1 MLSHV
6 GSYIQETLENVEN
19 YNNFTKL
26 QKEIITKIDQEK
38 QNILKCLTLNPILIG
53 LKTIIVN
60 VAKILLTNSDNFD
73 VVLQCKGG
81 QLKCHK
87 IFLRY
92 MSSFGYFQDFTD
104 KDDMIVLDIDSDI
117 FIVKCVTEYLYT
129 RTFDENN
136 SSFELL
142 IQTNFFGLL
151 KYASYDNDN
160 TLLGLIE
167 AHIVRN
173 CESIMDSTIK
183 KYNFEQF
190 CVIIGIVCEIFE
202 EGKLFEI
209 KYKIVK
215 WFCDNIELYNIHMLK
230 KSVLFEKLMATG
242 NKQLLIKTLDFDNFH
257 TIISADNCHQ
267 LFDLV
272 FRNEP
277 DNMYNIIFDM
287 YYKSLNFISQ
297 KYDFAD
303 TITSKCT
310 SNIFDLEVYH
320 KFDDNFKFL
329 LIKKFKKYD
338 LINDLV
344 DMDYRVN
351 YYALLVPEVINSNNN
366 IIAHNIIDKYAQYAA
381 TYIRH
386 IKQPSVIRDGHGLN
400 LIILNYIPLKYCYC
414 VYVGSIMEIKV
425 PFNPMCICINL
436 DSDMEHHP
444 IKKGMRLIIKNDI
457 VTIRKMVTNDELE
470 TEHDFIVNIFKL
482 KQSYKI
488 FFDET
493 VIIDNTKDTMVLLI
507 IH

>member
-73 VVLQCKGG
+73 VILHCKGG
-81 QLKCHK
+81 QLKCHN
-87 IFLRY
+87 IFLKY
-92 MSSFGYFQDFTD
+92 LSSFGYFQDFTA

-117 FIVKCVTEYLYT
+117 FNVKCVTEYLYT

-160 TLLGLIE
+160 TLLELIE
-167 AHIVRN
+167 VHIVRN

-190 CVIIGIVCEIFE
+190 CDIIGIVCGIFE

-209 KYKIVK
+209 KYTIVK
-215 WFCDNIELYNIHMLK
+215 WFCNNIELYNIHMLK
-230 KSVLFEKLMATG
+230 KSVLFEKLMTTDS
-242 NKQLLIKTLDFDNFH
+242 KQLIIKTLDFDNFH
-257 TIISADNCHQ
+257 TIINRDNYQ
-267 LFDLV
+267 KLFDLV
-272 FRNEP
+272 FSNEP
-277 DNMYNIIFDM
+277 DNMYDIIFDM
-287 YYKSLNFISQ
+287 YHKSLEFMSQ
-297 KYDFAD
+297 KYEFAD
-303 TITSKCT
+303 NITRKCT
-310 SNIFDLEVYH
+310 GDIFDLDVYH
-320 KFDDNFKFL
+320 KFDDNFKFF

-344 DMDYRVN
+344 DMDYKGN
-351 YYALLVPEVINSNNN
+351 YHILLVPEVINSNNN
-366 IIAHNIIDKYAQYAA
+366 IVGRNIIGRYAKHVS

-386 IKQPSVIRDGHGLN
+386 IKQPSVIKGSYGVN
-400 LIILNYIPLKYCYC
+400 LIMLNYIPLKYCYC
-414 VYVGSIMEIKV
+414 VYVGSIKV
-425 PFNPMCICINL
+425 PFNPTGICINL
-436 DSDMEHHP
+436 DSDMEHLP
-444 IKKGMRLIIKNDI
+444 IKRGMRLIIKNDI

-470 TEHDFIVNIFKL
+470 TEHDFIVNIDML

-488 FFDET
+488 FFDEI
-493 VIIDNTKDTMVLLI
+493 VIIDNTKDAMVLLI
-507 IH
+507 IHEF